1 MALAARTLD
10 SHGPG
15 GAPQKNPVGSLRS
28 TLLSSL
34 PHAVLAPCS
43 FGPSKQISRLLRWL
57 SMTVHEMPS
66 AVVELVSTVSHLEW
80 WQLLII
86 VVASGGARLLSRQQ
100 AERARRR
107 TLEMLVK
114 TAPAGTVVVQ
124 EEGPGGTVWIGP
136 GNSTQPG
143 GSA

>member
-1 MALAARTLD
+1 MPANRYWQ
-10 SHGPG
+10 P
-15 GAPQKNPVGSLRS
+15 PVSGTRERAWVIATS
-28 TLLSSL
+28 TPFAS
-34 PHAVLAPCS
+34 
-43 FGPSKQISRLLRWL
+43 SKQISPVLRWL

-66 AVVELVSTVSHLEW
+66 AVMELASVLPHVEW
-80 WQLLII
+80 WQLVII
-86 VVASGGARLLSRQQ
+86 VTVSRCARLLSRQQ

-124 EEGPGGTVWIGP
+124 EAGLGGPGGTVWLGP

-143 GSA
+143 ESA